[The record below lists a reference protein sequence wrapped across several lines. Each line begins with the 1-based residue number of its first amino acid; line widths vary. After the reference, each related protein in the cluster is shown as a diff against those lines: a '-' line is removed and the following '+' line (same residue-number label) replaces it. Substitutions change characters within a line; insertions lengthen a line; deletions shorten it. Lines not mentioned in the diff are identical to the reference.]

1 MSATNT
7 FMDLSHSNSRLVLVQ
22 ALSKNI
28 INRWAIKTIIS
39 HCVFESHMPDSPVH
53 PFTRITQIINNG
65 LPLVL
70 IFSYIKYFISGR
82 NGGLRFG
89 LPYVGKTR
97 HRPLRNMKHA
107 MINMIAGCLLCQ
119 LICSPIVMSRYMSN
133 AKIIQ
138 IRNYI

>member
-1 MSATNT
+1 MSATNSL
-7 FMDLSHSNSRLVLVQ
+7 MNLSHINSCLVHVLAFQ
-22 ALSKNI
+22 NNI
-28 INRWAIKTIIS
+28 INRSAGKIIIS
-39 HCVFESHMPDSPVH
+39 HCILESNTPNGHVH

-65 LPLVL
+65 FPPVL
-70 IFSYIKYFISGR
+70 IFSCIKYFISGR
-82 NGGLRFG
+82 NGELRFG

-97 HRPLRNMKHA
+97 HRPFRNMKHS

-138 IRNYI
+138 SRNYI